1 MKKKSLIV
9 FATVLLMAGYVF
21 ADVPVT
27 FDASYV
33 DADTSLIKNTFKAV
47 LPNLSFAEADTIVR
61 DICAYT
67 GSVLFLDEQ
76 GDVENSPFYKTVD
89 NAAVCKIDRATGDIF
104 FRKYTDFD
112 GSTPGLPAKRN
123 AAALAKKHLKALGLY
138 KNKMSDPI
146 VTTLEEAV
154 YDGQTTRTYEKLRV
168 VTFRR
173 KIGGLMVKGAS
184 RAVVM
189 LGADGDLEGLVVR
202 WMDVKTE
209 KVKGKIARSQLK
221 NFIKGKLK
229 ARNMEGDSVRVKK
242 ADLVLYDNGEGVIEP
257 ALQLQGEIATFD
269 GAFPTDWM
277 LPLITDPKASY

>member
-1 MKKKSLIV
+1 MKKKLLV
-9 FATVLLMAGYVF
+9 LFAAVLLTAGYVF

-33 DADTSLIKNTFKAV
+33 DADTSLVKNTFKAL
-47 LPNLSFAEADTIVR
+47 LPDLSFAEADIIVQ

-76 GDVENSPFYKTVD
+76 NDVENSQFYKTVD
-89 NAAVCKIDRATGDIF
+89 DAAVCKIDRATGDIF
-104 FRKYTDFD
+104 FRKDTDFD
-112 GSTPGLPAKRN
+112 GSTPGLPTKGN
-123 AAALAKKHLKALGLY
+123 AVALARKHLKALGLY
-138 KNKMSDPI
+138 KNKMTDPI

-173 KIGGLMVKGAS
+173 KIGGFMVKGAS

-209 KVKGKIARSQLK
+209 KVKGKIAKSQLK
-221 NFIKGKLK
+221 NFIKDRLN
-229 ARNMEGDSVRVKK
+229 ARDMEGDSVRVKK
-242 ADLVLYDNGEGVIEP
+242 ADLVLYDDGSGVIEP
-257 ALQLQGEIATFD
+257 ALQLQGEIATFE
-269 GAFPTDWM
+269 GAFPTDWL
-277 LPLITDPKASY
+277 LPVITDPKASY